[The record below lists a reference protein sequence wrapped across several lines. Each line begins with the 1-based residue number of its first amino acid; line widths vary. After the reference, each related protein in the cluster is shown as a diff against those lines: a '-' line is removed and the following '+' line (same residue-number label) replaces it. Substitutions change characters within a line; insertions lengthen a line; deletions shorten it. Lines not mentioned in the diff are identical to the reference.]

1 MTRTP
6 SAVDDWILDVSM
18 KRVILTEFDSANL
31 AHVVAGA
38 ELEHQRL
45 PGGGTKMELLH
56 CTLPNSVINR
66 GAYSPAVLVNGTF
79 ASNTITIGMMLRQQ
93 TPTILNGSNV
103 KMGTLQFYSE
113 NSEMCYRAWP
123 NATWLAFVISRE
135 RFLEFCLDRFDSVPS
150 LPNTGIVTFE
160 ANLEAS
166 GNELLHRLR
175 DLDRSLPHFGA
186 LPNAARLGKS
196 VENDLLLR
204 IGTAMSPKPPLQKVS
219 EHHRLR
225 LCREIL
231 KETMEQIEEDTDEML
246 DLQSMAKATRLS
258 PRTLQRTFQAEYG
271 LCPQEWLRVERLNRV
286 RKDLLKSRKGDSITR
301 VATRWGFFHLSR
313 FSQYYRE
320 LFGEKPSETVARHVA
335 A

>member
-1 MTRTP
+1 MTRTQ
-6 SAVDDWILDVSM
+6 ATVDNWTPQISVKS
-18 KRVILTEFDSANL
+18 VVLTEFDSANL

-45 PGGGTKMELLH
+45 PGGGTKMNLLQ
-56 CTLPNSVINR
+56 CALPHSVINR

-79 ASNTITIGMMLRQQ
+79 ASHTITIGMMLRQE

-103 KMGTLQFYSE
+103 KMGTLQIYSE

-123 NATWLAFVISRE
+123 NATWFALVVSRE
-135 RFLEFCLDRFDSVPS
+135 RLLEFCLEHFGCAPR
-150 LPNTGIVTFE
+150 LPNSGIVTVKPNPE
-160 ANLEAS
+160 AAGS
-166 GNELLHRLR
+166 DLLPRLR

-196 VENDLLLR
+196 VENDVLLR
-204 IGTAMSPKPPLQKVS
+204 IGKAMGTKPSVQNVS
-219 EHHRLR
+219 EQRRLR

-231 KETMEQIEEDTDEML
+231 KETMERVEEDLDEML
-246 DLQSMAKATRLS
+246 DLQSMAKSTGLA

-271 LCPQEWLRVERLNRV
+271 LCPQEWFRLERLNRV
-286 RKDLLKSRKGDSITR
+286 REDLLRARKGASITQ

-320 LFGEKPSETVARHVA
+320 LFGERPSETLGRHLSV
-335 A
+335 